1 MITSHSTTSIY
12 EWFCECLANLPAKLI
27 TRACQADQQI
37 SVPILWEPITLQ
49 IRGKSPRILLH
60 FCHTT
65 TIKCSPCW
73 PLLTIYYTI
82 IPSHKNGIKTG
93 PSSSNFDSKLKWI
106 HRFWRFIP
114 APIHITYIYNNILL
128 LIPIGSMYA
137 IYIYMVTFPI
147 TTPPMLA
154 YIYPTW
160 IRHGIYFMIILYSLP
175 ESSIILCE
183 VKFLPGIPPPGTAP
197 TATHGFFFSESH
209 GGASKNALVM
219 LRLTNI
225 CKFIEVYSG
234 RYGTFSFFFIFSCA
248 NKNRILP
255 RDV

>member
-137 IYIYMVTFPI
+137 IYIYGNISHHYTPNVSIYIPYMDPSWDIFHDNSLFSSGKFNYSLRGEVSTRHS
-147 TTPPMLA
+147 TT
-154 YIYPTW
+154 
-160 IRHGIYFMIILYSLP
+160 RHGP
-175 ESSIILCE
+175 NCD
-183 VKFLPGIPPPGTAP
+183 PW
-197 TATHGFFFSESH
+197 FFFSESH